1 MKKTAG
7 LLLLVLLFAGCG
19 SDEKPFEVYNPEV
32 FSFFLDEDNLWEV
45 NASAQVRGFQQN
57 EENKQ
62 FRHHLSF
69 SVDLILSDGAKKEGV
84 YSGDLQDMLSERI
97 SDLQLEAQFEL
108 DSTYTAPGYKLVWN
122 VKDELSGKKITKESE
137 FKLSEE

>member
-7 LLLLVLLFAGCG
+7 LLLLALFIAGC
-19 SDEKPFEVYNPEV
+19 SSKEQPFEVYNPEV
-32 FSFFLDEDNLWEV
+32 FSFFLGEDNLWEV
-45 NASAQVRGFQQN
+45 NSTVQVRGFQQN

-62 FRHHLSF
+62 FSYHLSF
-69 SVDLILSDGAKKEGV
+69 SVDLILPDGAKQEGISTGQ
-84 YSGDLQDMLSERI
+84 YQDQVSERV
-97 SDLQLEAQFEL
+97 SDLQFEAQFEL

-122 VKDELSGKKITKESE
+122 VKDELSGKKLTKETE